1 MRLKDRVAI
10 VTGGGRGI
18 GRAIVKRFAAE
29 GASVLIA
36 QRDVASAEATL
47 QDVRG
52 AGGVAAFTPTDVS
65 QRDSVEHMAAEAVR
79 LFGRIDILVSNA
91 AKLGLNGHFLEVPQ
105 ENWDEVIAT
114 NLTGCFMCGQVV
126 ARVMARQKS
135 GSILNVSSINGILPL
150 PHCAAYASAKGGVNL
165 LTLSMA
171 IDLAA
176 YGIRVNAI
184 IPGPIQSRE
193 DEDAAPRPTKATLMG
208 RVGLTR
214 EVASAALF
222 LASDEA
228 SFITGQS
235 ITVDGGNIINAYGL
249 YDSEQLRPKL
259 GA

>member
-1 MRLKDRVAI
+1 MRLDGKVAI

-29 GASVLIA
+29 GASVLVA
-36 QRDVASAEATL
+36 QRDATSAEATL
-47 QDVRG
+47 QDVRA
-52 AGGVAAFTPTDVS
+52 AGGVAVFVPTDVS
-65 QRDSVEHMAAEAVR
+65 RRDSVEHMAEEAVR
-79 LFGRIDILVSNA
+79 RLGRIDILVNNA
-91 AKLGLNGHFLEVPQ
+91 AKLGLNGHFLEVTQ
-105 ENWDEVIAT
+105 ENWDEVIST

-126 ARVMARQKS
+126 ARVMAQQKS
-135 GSILNVSSINGILPL
+135 GCILNVSSINGILPL

-184 IPGPIQSRE
+184 VPGPIQSRE
-193 DEDAAPRPTKATLMG
+193 DDDAAPHPTTATLLG

-235 ITVDGGNIINAYGL
+235 IIVDGGNIINAYGL
-249 YDSEQLRPKL
+249 YDAQNLRPKL
-259 GA
+259 GE